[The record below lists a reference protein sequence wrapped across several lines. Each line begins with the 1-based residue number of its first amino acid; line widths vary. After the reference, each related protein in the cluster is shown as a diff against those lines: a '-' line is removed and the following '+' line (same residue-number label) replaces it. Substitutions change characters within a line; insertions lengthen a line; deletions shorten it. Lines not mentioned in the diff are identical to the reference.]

1 MSIGLGIIF
10 SFCILG
16 VGYTSYKIGVRNG
29 IERALERLEEIN
41 IINIDEYGRISPK
54 PNVDIRFG
62 PK

>member
-1 MSIGLGIIF
+1 MNMSIELGIIF

-41 IINIDEYGRISPK
+41 IINIDEYGRITPK
-54 PNVDIRFG
+54 
-62 PK
+62 